1 MNEFTSIYSYMK
13 MTAESKGKGKFLTE
27 KGCYIFILT
36 WNFWIDSLD
45 DTYNLP
51 RPLNE
56 TYQVPPAARPLR
68 KASTS
73 SNGSSEH
80 EHNIEYLRMNSLKSN

>member
-1 MNEFTSIYSYMK
+1 MFYVT
-13 MTAESKGKGKFLTE
+13 
-27 KGCYIFILT
+27 
-36 WNFWIDSLD
+36 DSLD

-56 TYQVPPAARPLR
+56 TYQVPPAARPILR

-80 EHNIEYLRMNSLKSN
+80 EHNSIEYLRMNSLKSNEIVM